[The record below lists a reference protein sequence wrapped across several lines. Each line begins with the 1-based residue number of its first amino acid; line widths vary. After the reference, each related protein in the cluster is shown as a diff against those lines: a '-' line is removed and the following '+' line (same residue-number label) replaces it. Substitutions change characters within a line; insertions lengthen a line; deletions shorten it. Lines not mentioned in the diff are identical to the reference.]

1 MVASGRPGRRV
12 KSPRSSPP
20 PEPSARR
27 RRTPEQAREAIL
39 QAAEPLLV
47 EQGPDKVG
55 LQAVA
60 RAAGVSHALV
70 THYFGTYEALVREVL
85 VRRNALLAEEF
96 RRRILDFET
105 PPEAGQLLERFFSVI
120 QEGGHGRLLAW
131 ALLSG
136 RSEHLPAARGQGLRL
151 LVDAL
156 EFQTGRLA
164 TAQGQTPPSR
174 EALEMTLLVG
184 LCASQWYALARPMLL
199 PALGREPDAT
209 ADAQFRAVLG
219 AMLHGALGLAPPTGG

>member
-1 MVASGRPGRRV
+1 MVA
-12 KSPRSSPP
+12 KSVPRK
-20 PEPSARR
+20 
-27 RRTPEQAREAIL
+27 RRTPEEAREAIL

-47 EQGPDKVG
+47 DQGPDKVG

-60 RAAGVSHALV
+60 RAAGVSHALI
-70 THYFGTYEALVREVL
+70 THYFGTYEALVRAVL
-85 VRRNALLAEEF
+85 TRRNRLLMEEF
-96 RRRILDFET
+96 RQRILDFET
-105 PPEAGQLLERFFSVI
+105 PPEPGQLLERFFSVI
-120 QEGGHGRLLAW
+120 QDGGYGRLTAW

-136 RSEHLPAARGQGLRL
+136 RAEHMPAARAHGLRL

-156 EFQTGRLA
+156 ELQLGRLA
-164 TAQGQTPPSR
+164 TLQGQPSPSR

-184 LCASQWYALARPMLL
+184 VCASQWYTLARPMLL

-219 AMLHGALGLAPPTGG
+219 AMLHGALGLAPPTGK